1 KQQLPPKKKR
11 RVGTTVH
18 CDYLNRPH
26 KSIHRRRTDPMVTLS
41 SILESII
48 NDMRDLPNTY
58 PFHTP
63 VNAKVVKDY
72 YKIIT
77 RPMDLQTLRENVR
90 KRLYPSREEFR
101 EHLELIV
108 KNSATYNGPKHS
120 LTQISQSMLD
130 LCDEKLKEKEDKLAR
145 LEKAI
150 NPLLDDD
157 DQVAFS
163 FILDN
168 IVTQKMMAVPDSW
181 PFHHPVNKKFVP
193 DYYKVIV
200 NPMDLESIRKNI
212 SKHKYQ
218 SRESFLD
225 DVNLILANS
234 VKYNGPES
242 QYTKTAQEI
251 VNVCYQTLTEYDE
264 HLTQLEK
271 DICTAKEAALEEAEL
286 ESLDPMTPGPYTPQ
300 PPDLYDTNTS
310 LSMSRDASVFQDESN
325 MSVLDIPT
333 ATPEKQVT
341 QMRQG
346 RGRLGEEDSDVDIEG
361 YDDEEEDGKPK
372 TPAPEGEDGDG
383 DLADEEEGTVQQ
395 PQASV
400 LYEDLLMSEGEDDE
414 EDAGS
419 DEEGDNPFSAIQLSE
434 SGSDSDVGSGGIR
447 PKQPRMLQENTRMDM
462 ENEESMMSYE
472 GDGGEASHGL
482 EDSNIRYQ

>member
-41 SILESII
+41 SILEGII
-48 NDMRDLPNTY
+48 NDIRDLPNTY

-63 VNAKVVKDY
+63 VNPKVVKDY

-90 KRLYPSREEFR
+90 KRQYPSREEFR

-130 LCDEKLKEKEDKLAR
+130 LCDEKLKEASLKEDKLAR

-193 DYYKVIV
+193 DYYKVIA
-200 NPMDLESIRKNI
+200 NPMDLETIRKNI

-218 SRESFLD
+218 NRETFLD

-234 VKYNGPES
+234 IKYNGPDS

-251 VNVCYQTLTEYDE
+251 VNICYQTLAEYDE
-264 HLTQLEK
+264 HLTQLER
-271 DICTAKEAALEEAEL
+271 DISTAKEAALEEADL

-300 PPDLYDTNTS
+300 
-310 LSMSRDASVFQDESN
+310 ASD
-325 MSVLDIPT
+325 
-333 ATPEKQVT
+333 
-341 QMRQG
+341 
-346 RGRLGEEDSDVDIEG
+346 
-361 YDDEEEDGKPK
+361 
-372 TPAPEGEDGDG
+372 
-383 DLADEEEGTVQQ
+383 
-395 PQASV
+395 
-400 LYEDLLMSEGEDDE
+400 
-414 EDAGS
+414 
-419 DEEGDNPFSAIQLSE
+419 
-434 SGSDSDVGSGGIR
+434 
-447 PKQPRMLQENTRMDM
+447 
-462 ENEESMMSYE
+462 
-472 GDGGEASHGL
+472 
-482 EDSNIRYQ
+482 